1 MPLAGYNPL
10 SYFSF
15 GKKKDSSEVAE
26 SPEQLERS
34 SARSS
39 AHADTASSAAKDS
52 AQSSVDTDAEQE
64 PLLKVVKGSPTPEE
78 IAAPNRCGGDDAGER
93 HKQER
98 ELAGGCCFA
107 HLEPRSAPG
116 CFVASG
122 PRFVEARSPQVTRA
136 DNSASYIPVTPVG
149 VAGIYC
155 FASNSRFI
163 LRYSTSNALILVVLS
178 Y

>member
-15 GKKKDSSEVAE
+15 GKKKDSSEATE
-26 SPEQLERS
+26 SAEQLERS

-78 IAAPNRCGGDDAGER
+78 IAALTAVVAMMQASAA
-93 HKQER
+93 KQEQNLLVGAASR
-98 ELAGGCCFA
+98 ILNRGQRLGVS
-107 HLEPRSAPG
+107 LRPG
-116 CFVASG
+116 PGSW
-122 PRFVEARSPQVTRA
+122 RRARPM
-136 DNSASYIPVTPVG
+136 
-149 VAGIYC
+149 
-155 FASNSRFI
+155 
-163 LRYSTSNALILVVLS
+163 
-178 Y
+178 